1 MLVERLKKLSF
12 KNFFILGGVL
22 ILKPFLIVPTYKG
35 TRKTIST
42 CNECFGNKHH
52 GDTRSNAFRHALWN
66 YLICEQCFEI
76 TGSIEKATEWS
87 KKITDLHEDLSPNS
101 KLAKEMDLHNNKIG
115 RDLFAENHVVQLD
128 HVEELQKMT
137 RNAVKI
143 SSSEDI
149 KAAKT
154 ELVYIED

>member
-1 MLVERLKKLSF
+1 MLAERLKKLSV
-12 KNFFILGGVL
+12 KNFFILGGVF

-35 TRKTIST
+35 TKKTIST
-42 CNECFGNKHH
+42 CNDCFGKKHH
-52 GDTRSNAFRHALWN
+52 GDTKSNAFRHALWN

-76 TGSIEKATEWS
+76 LGSIEKAMEWS
-87 KKITDLHEDLSPNS
+87 KRITDLHEELSPNS
-101 KLAKEMDLHNNKIG
+101 KLAKEMDLHNNRIG
-115 RDLFAENHVVQLD
+115 RDLFAENHEIQFD
-128 HVEELQKMT
+128 HVEELQEMT

-149 KAAKT
+149 KAAKN